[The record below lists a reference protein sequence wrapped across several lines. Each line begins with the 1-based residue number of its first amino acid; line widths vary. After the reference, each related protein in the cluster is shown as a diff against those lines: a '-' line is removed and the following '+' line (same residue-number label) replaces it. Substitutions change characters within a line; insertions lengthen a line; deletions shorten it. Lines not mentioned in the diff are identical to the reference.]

1 VKLFGTIFTAI
12 LAAAAVIWG
21 VWAYNEKQER
31 EAMEDLETL
40 KQYSDDVTGFYD
52 AAVNSQKFIDD
63 LKTSFISFAENFNR
77 VLQRRRNPWIKTREY
92 TDNFLLGYRMIVKL
106 DRVNSPDKKW
116 ANEME
121 ELLNAIEKQAK

>member
-1 VKLFGTIFTAI
+1 M
-12 LAAAAVIWG
+12 IWG

-31 EAMEDLETL
+31 EALEDLETL
-40 KQYSDDVTGFYD
+40 KVYSDYVTTAYENVVDSKKIEDDRGKD
-52 AAVNSQKFIDD
+52 LID
-63 LKTSFISFAENFNR
+63 FAEEFNR
-77 VLQRRRNPWIKTREY
+77 VLQRRRNPSIKTREY
-92 TDNFLLGYRMIVKL
+92 TDNFLLGCRMMITI

>member
-1 VKLFGTIFTAI
+1 M
-12 LAAAAVIWG
+12 IWG

-31 EAMEDLETL
+31 EALKDLETL
-40 KQYSDDVTGFYD
+40 KQYSDDVTIFYET
-52 AAVNSQKFIDD
+52 VVVSRKVGDD
-63 LKTSFISFAENFNR
+63 FKPSFILFADHFIR

-92 TDNFLLGYRMIVKL
+92 TDNFLLGYRMIIKL